1 MHEKFGFLS
10 DKISMENMDWILLD
24 QFMMRKCCAFVK
36 KSETIAFVWNHK
48 NMKVKIVV

>member
-24 QFMMRKCCAFVK
+24 
-36 KSETIAFVWNHK
+36 
-48 NMKVKIVV
+48 